1 MTWEEKFNYDVWYVD
16 NQSFRLDLKIIVKT
30 ISQVFNRSGVAK
42 DGHAT
47 VDEFMG
53 TKQG

>member
-1 MTWEEKFNYDVWYVD
+1 M
-16 NQSFRLDLKIIVKT
+16 KILARTVG
-30 ISQVFNRSGVAK
+30 QVFARRDIAK

-53 TKQG
+53 TKNGIQN